1 MQFGLCILQDCSYVL
16 CPVWKNI
23 AQTAKNTIDD
33 VTQKVNGRG
42 HVTNL
47 QWPYDGP
54 TSQAAQALFMNH
66 TRIQHNMASNYK
78 GLYGVFYK
86 ITTKV
91 VKSVNIQ

>member
-1 MQFGLCILQDCSYVL
+1 MDLRLNATRSINLSVYLVFELE
-16 CPVWKNI
+16 
-23 AQTAKNTIDD
+23 A
-33 VTQKVNGRG
+33 GRFKFLG
-42 HVTNL
+42 ENL
-47 QWPYDGP
+47 LAAP
-54 TSQAAQALFMNH
+54 QAAQALFMNH